1 VRDRRDENKTP
12 WWEIVVS
19 ESNRSGELKMDEQ
32 KPTYEELLEE
42 KRINDH
48 NSRWDSTFSSLV
60 TFIVVITS
68 YLCISELAE
77 FGLSQIT
84 ESIWAELI
92 FRCANVIIIA
102 YIVWHEA
109 FAQMYINREQIE
121 KWCTEHNFFGTKP
134 KSKEI

>member
-1 VRDRRDENKTP
+1 
-12 WWEIVVS
+12 
-19 ESNRSGELKMDEQ
+19 MDEQ

-121 KWCTEHNFFGTKP
+121 KWCTEHNFFGIKP